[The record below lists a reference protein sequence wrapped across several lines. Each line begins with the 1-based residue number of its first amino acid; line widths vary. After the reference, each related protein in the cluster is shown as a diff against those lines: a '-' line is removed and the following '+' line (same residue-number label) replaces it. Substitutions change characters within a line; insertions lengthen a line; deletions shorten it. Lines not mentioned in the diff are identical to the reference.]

1 LSVRY
6 SGRTGAVLA
15 LDGANLLVRRGE
27 TVAVVGASGSGK
39 STLARAVVGLLPAAA
54 SVLEGEIVFGGRSLL
69 GMPDRDLRAV
79 RGRSIAV
86 IPADPAASLNP
97 VVPIGVQVA
106 ETLLVH
112 GLERGRAARREAVD
126 LLRTAGLP
134 DPEVI
139 ARCHPHQLSGG
150 MRQRA
155 LIAIALAGRPE
166 LIIADEPTSALDVTV
181 QARILDH
188 LAALSRRSGTA
199 VMLITHDLGVAA
211 DRAGR
216 IVVLAEGRTVED
228 GSATAVV
235 TRPRDPRTRALMAG
249 APSLA
254 AQRPRPV
261 HRGEPLVLAENLTKV
276 FARPRSRPVVAVD
289 GVGFTI
295 ARGETLAL
303 VGESAAGKSTVARLV
318 VRSLVPDRGGRIL
331 FDGQDIAALRKDEL
345 RLFRRRVQLIFQD
358 PRTCL
363 DPRFSAADL
372 IEEPLRAFGPGGK
385 PTRRS
390 RVATLA
396 DMVALPRSLLA
407 RRPAELSSGEC
418 QRIAIAR
425 ALAPGPDL
433 LVCDEPASSLDAGT
447 QAQVL
452 GLLTGLQDEL
462 GLSCLFIAH
471 DLAVVRQ
478 VAHRVAVMRHGRI
491 TEEGAATQIFQS
503 PTDPYTRT
511 LLAAIPGSGGRSTSE
526 PSADGC
532 P

>member
-1 LSVRY
+1 MSVRGLSVRY

-15 LDGANLLVRRGE
+15 LDGANLVVRRGE

-39 STLARAVVGLLPAAA
+39 STLARAVVGLLPPSA
-54 SVLEGEIVFGGRSLL
+54 SVLEGEIVFGGQSLL
-69 GMPDRDLRAV
+69 GLPDRDLRAI
-79 RGRSIAV
+79 RGRGIAV

-106 ETLLVH
+106 ETLRVH
-112 GLERGRAARREAVD
+112 GLARGRAAGRAAVD

-134 DPEVI
+134 EPEVI

-188 LAALSRRSGTA
+188 LSALSRRSGTA
-199 VMLITHDLGVAA
+199 VVLITHDLGVAA

-216 IVVLAEGRTVED
+216 IVVLDEGRTVED
-228 GSATAVV
+228 GPAAAVV
-235 TRPRDPRTRALMAG
+235 TRPRDSRTRALLAG
-249 APSLA
+249 AAGPA
-254 AQRPRPV
+254 PARPRPV
-261 HRGEPLVLAENLTKV
+261 HRGEPLVVAENLTKV
-276 FARPRSRPVVAVD
+276 FTGPHRRAVVAVD

-318 VRSLVPDRGGRIL
+318 VRSLVPDGGGRIL
-331 FDGQDIAALRKDEL
+331 FDGQDIAAVRKAEL
-345 RLFRRRVQLIFQD
+345 RRFRRRVQLIFQD

-363 DPRFSAADL
+363 DPRFCAADL
-372 IEEPLRAFGPGGK
+372 IEEPLRAFGLGEK
-385 PTRRS
+385 PARHA

-396 DMVALPRSLLA
+396 DLVALPRSLLA
-407 RRPAELSSGEC
+407 RRPGELSSGEC
-418 QRIAIAR
+418 QRVAIAR

-433 LVCDEPASSLDAGT
+433 LVCDEPASSLDVRT

-471 DLAVVRQ
+471 DLAVARRI
-478 VAHRVAVMRHGRI
+478 AHRVVVLRHGRI
-491 TEEGAATQIFQS
+491 IEEGAAAEIFRS

-511 LLAAIPGSGGRSTSE
+511 LLAAIPGSGRR
-526 PSADGC
+526 PSLK
-532 P
+532 